1 MAQRL
6 TTSSV
11 VTNIPGSY
19 VEARVKSTPVGL
31 ATTGIIAIIGEAE
44 GGASFL
50 NEDLKE
56 NFFSVDQG
64 AEVVAKYISGP
75 IVDAFR
81 ALSAPSADAQI
92 AGSANR
98 IYIAKTNTGTKAS
111 ALIDTD
117 YGTLSSKNYGIL
129 GNEIK
134 YRITESQAEVTPSVT
149 SAAIPAFGAALD
161 GLSFSVRVNGG
172 AATVITLSGNPA
184 NHSNVATLVTE
195 LTSLLP
201 TDFTV
206 TAGTAPNTIV
216 ISLDS
221 DPANHRKG
229 WGKSFELIDSTPGD
243 LAALGLV
250 ENLYVS
256 GAESNVEINIA
267 RSSTNT
273 DETLEAKGEIALE
286 IGYAGTTAT
295 LSIVNNTLTTT
306 VTGGPGAN
314 LSINLNQYQTV
325 NDLAAFISTKPG
337 YSAVATAVGKQMK
350 PADLDKVTAIGI
362 CSTASGKRPGR
373 IKKSLKNFKDA
384 IKQSAVADFEAI
396 AVKGIPSPMSSYVFL
411 SGGTKGATTGAAIVD
426 ALSKLEGINVNFIV
440 PLFSRDASED
450 IADNLTDSGSTYTID
465 AIHTATKNHVLK
477 MSQVKIKK
485 NRIAILSFDGTY
497 AQAAQKAQNLASY
510 RCLMTFQKS
519 SQVDSQGEVQ
529 MFGSWHT
536 ACIAAGMQ
544 AAGFYRAIVNKL
556 ANVISFKDPSGF
568 DSGSSGDLEKALDAG
583 LLILQNDTAGV
594 RWVSDQSTYGFD
606 TNFVYNSMQATYL
619 SDVAALS
626 LADSLQRQFV
636 GQSLADIDRKVVES
650 FVIAKMDEF
659 RGLKIIA
666 ASDDAPLGFRGLKV
680 KINGPIIEVQVEIK
694 LASAVYF
701 IPVTLE
707 ISQVQQSA

>member
-31 ATTGIIAIIGEAE
+31 ATTGIIAIIGEAS
-44 GGASFL
+44 GGAAFSS
-50 NEDLKE
+50 EQLKD

-64 AEVVAKYISGP
+64 AEVAAKYISGP

-81 ALSAPSADAQI
+81 ALSSPSADVQI

-98 IYIAKTNTGTKAS
+98 IYIVKTNSGTKAS
-111 ALIDTD
+111 ALVDTD
-117 YGTLSSKNYGIL
+117 YGTISDKNFGIL

-134 YRITESQAEVTPSVT
+134 YRIIESQAEVTPSVT
-149 SAAIPAFGAALD
+149 SSTITLGAPLD

-172 AATVITLSGNPA
+172 AESVITLSSLTTDHDTLPE
-184 NHSNVATLVTE
+184 LVTE
-195 LTSLLP
+195 LSTLLP
-201 TDFTV
+201 SEFNV
-206 TAGTAPNTIV
+206 VAGTAPNTII
-216 ISLDS
+216 ISLDA

-243 LAALGLV
+243 LAALGLSAG
-250 ENLYVS
+250 LYVS
-256 GAESNVEINIA
+256 GAESAVEINIA

-273 DETLEAKGEIALE
+273 DENLEAEGQIALQ
-286 IGYAGTTAT
+286 IGYVGTTAT
-295 LSIVNNTLTTT
+295 LSISGNTLTTT
-306 VTGGPGAN
+306 VTGGSGSN
-314 LSINLNQYQTV
+314 LSIDLTQYPTV
-325 NDLAAFISTKPG
+325 ADLASFINTKPG
-337 YSAVATAVGKQMK
+337 YSASATAVAVQMK
-350 PADLDKVTAIGI
+350 PTNLDKVSGIGI
-362 CSTASGKRPGR
+362 CATVAAKPGR
-373 IKKSLKNFKDA
+373 IKRSLINFKNA
-384 IKQSAVADFEAI
+384 ISQSAVADFTAI
-396 AVKGIPSPMSSYVFL
+396 EVEGLPSPMSSYVFL
-411 SGGTKGATTGAAIVD
+411 SGGAKGGTTGANIVD
-426 ALSKLEGINVNFIV
+426 ALSKLEAINVNFIV

-450 IADNLTDSGSTYTID
+450 IAEALTDSSSTYTID
-465 AIHTATKNHVLK
+465 AIHAATKNHVLK
-477 MSQVKIKK
+477 MSQIKLKK
-485 NRIAILSFDGTY
+485 NRLAVLSFNGTY
-497 AQAAQKAQNLASY
+497 SQAAQKAQSLATY
-510 RCLMTFQKS
+510 RCLMAFQKS
-519 SQVDSQGEVQ
+519 SQVDSQGNVQ
-529 MFGSWHT
+529 MFAPWHT

-556 ANVISFKDPSGF
+556 ANVVSFEDPSGF
-568 DSGSSGDLEKALDAG
+568 DSGSPGDLEKALDAG

-606 TNFVYNSMQATYL
+606 TNFVYNSMQASYL
-619 SDVAALS
+619 SDIAALS

-636 GQSLADIDRKVVES
+636 GQSLADIDRRVVES
-650 FVIAKMDEF
+650 FVTSKMDEF

-680 KINGPIIEVQVEIK
+680 KINGPIIEVQIEIK